1 MKRLFC
7 PIIVVLFLLS
17 ACKNPHGSPSA
28 NYTLIKESHTTEAQR
43 KQIQSKLTKVLNNS
57 SSVEEITAAVYP
69 YLGVLYEF
77 ATDSDTEQ
85 RLYSELSVNVLASNL
100 IRKEQE
106 LKDQGKIADENAFHD
121 IKQALFDIDNHWDC
135 KVDNGRTVII
145 HHDRLVDW
153 NENGHQFYSIS
164 VWQKPDAEPIVI
176 IHFPMEAQGAPTASF
191 SDIVDGEEDS
201 DNQVHY
207 TLPSWNDR
215 TDSSYYRDY
224 RLTSAGREFLD
235 LMLNNEYM
243 YLFYR
248 TNSERARQYNG
259 IEMTKIPLAPF
270 QVLYRDND
278 VTK

>member
-43 KQIQSKLTKVLNNS
+43 KQIQKKLTKVLNNA
-57 SSVEEITAAVYP
+57 SSVEEIKAAAFP

-77 ATDSDTEQ
+77 ATDSDTEN

-106 LKDQGKIADENAFHD
+106 LKDKGKIIDEDAFLD
-121 IKQALFDIDNHWDC
+121 IKQALFDVDNHWDC
-135 KVDNGRTVII
+135 KVDSGTVII

-153 NENGHQFYSIS
+153 DKNGHQFFSIS
-164 VWQKPDAEPIVI
+164 VWQKPDAKPIVQI
-176 IHFPMEAQGAPTASF
+176 QFPMEAQGAPTASF
-191 SDIVDGEEDS
+191 SDIVEGKEDL
-201 DNQVHY
+201 DDQVHY

-215 TDSSYYRDY
+215 TDSFYYRDN
-224 RLTSAGREFLD
+224 RLTSAGRDFLD
-235 LMLNNEYM
+235 LMLSNEYM

-248 TNSERARQYNG
+248 TNSERAKQYDG
-259 IEMTKIPLAPF
+259 IVMTKIPLAPF

-278 VTK
+278 LTK